1 MSPSPPR
8 KKATRLAGRDAKTK
22 KIDGETLADSAAA
35 VNRKRTKPKDE
46 SIEFAFRRKLI
57 MDWEDQH
64 SIGEQL
70 PTRVPDTKPKR
81 GPLSAPS
88 HRFIRGSPHK
98 EGGQAVSD
106 DLLVL
111 TRVIDASDPYWDQ
124 NATIIGTMEQINAIV
139 DLSEGVPYGW
149 RLLRG
154 KKARRFLKRSM
165 KAESRWQREQAAKQA
180 TGGLN

>member
-1 MSPSPPR
+1 M
-8 KKATRLAGRDAKTK
+8 
-22 KIDGETLADSAAA
+22 
-35 VNRKRTKPKDE
+35 
-46 SIEFAFRRKLI
+46 
-57 MDWEDQH
+57 
-64 SIGEQL
+64 
-70 PTRVPDTKPKR
+70 
-81 GPLSAPS
+81 
-88 HRFIRGSPHK
+88 RGSPHK

-154 KKARRFLKRSM
+154 KKARRFLKRANNSGLL
-165 KAESRWQREQAAKQA
+165 WQREQVAHKAA
-180 TGGLN
+180 GGSN